1 MKISFDPV
9 KRAETLAKRGL
20 DMADAGLV
28 FAEPTLTV
36 VDDRKEYGE
45 QRLVTV
51 GRLRGRM
58 VWVAWTP
65 RGDGR
70 RIISMRKA
78 NDREVTRFG
87 PGLRD

>member
-28 FAEPTLTV
+28 FAGPTLTV
-36 VDDRKEYGE
+36 EDDRKDYGE

-78 NDREVTRFG
+78 NEREVTRFG
-87 PGLRD
+87 PRLRD